1 MAELPPARRAF
12 FDLWSRF
19 YDVPLAQWAI
29 YRPVHEIVLAELSSR
44 PVRCLLDVGCGTGI
58 LTARAAHVVGGLVC
72 GFDLSLGMLEQATSR
87 RGGPWVQGDAVHLPV
102 RDGTADAIVST
113 EAFHWFSDHD
123 AVLRE
128 FRRVLVPGGRVIV
141 AVVNPRSPAAA
152 CLARRWFTRAGQP
165 AHWPTRPEMRA
176 GVEAAGLRVCRQRA
190 VARVFGL
197 SFPTVVTVAERPSDD
212 ATARGGRRRSAS

>member
-1 MAELPPARRAF
+1 VAELPVARRAF

-29 YRPVHEIVLAELSSR
+29 YRPVHEAVLAELSLR
-44 PVRCLLDVGCGTGI
+44 PVRRLLDVGCGTGI
-58 LTARAAHVVGGLVC
+58 LTARAVRAVDGLVC
-72 GFDLSLGMLEQATSR
+72 GFDLSLGMLEQATR
-87 RGGPWVQGDAVHLPV
+87 RRDGPWVQGDAVKLPV
-102 RDGTADAIVST
+102 RTGTVDVVLST

-141 AVVNPRSPAAA
+141 AVVNPRSAAA
-152 CLARRWFTRAGQP
+152 ARLAHNWFSRAGQP
-165 AHWPTRPEMRA
+165 AQWPTRAEMRA
-176 GVEAAGLRVCRQRA
+176 RVEAAGLRVCRQRA

-197 SFPTVVTVAERPSDD
+197 SFPTVVTVAERPSDS
-212 ATARGGRRRSAS
+212 THAS